1 MISLSNILF
10 MVILIDMITE
20 VLEVISCT
28 TKDQYF
34 VDGLQ
39 RLRPKNI
46 YGVK

>member
-10 MVILIDMITE
+10 MVILIDMIME
-20 VLEVISCT
+20 VVEVISCS
-28 TKDQYF
+28 TKDQYC